1 MHSDQLRYLI
11 ALSQNPSMNIA
22 SEQLHITPSALS
34 ISIKNLENELHLR
47 LLHRTSRG
55 VTLTEEG
62 RQVVRIAE
70 NFFDD
75 LRGVQSALD
84 CDPAPRGECLIYT
97 VQGAVD
103 DLLPKVICELYDH
116 YPEIRIIAET
126 ATLPDILKQLNDAD
140 TPDPHEVALI
150 YLRQSPDRSAAVG
163 ENCTFVPLI
172 PVRLLA
178 QIHERFPIAHSK
190 NPSLKTILSYPII
203 IYNPLHQPPE
213 ENPSLHMLNSIAK
226 PQKVILE
233 SNYPIYQSMVQQ
245 GKGIGFDVVSP
256 LLSLNPPVLENIHN
270 ILLKDCPILQ
280 LGYLVNNTRP
290 LSEAAQIFLNA
301 LHDYVKS
308 NNYTTSS

>member
-70 NFFDD
+70 NFFNE
-75 LRGVQSALD
+75 LKGLQTSID
-84 CDPAPRGECLIYT
+84 CAPSPHGECMIYT

-116 YPEIRIIAET
+116 YPDIHVIVET
-126 ATLPDILKQLNDAD
+126 AAMPHILQRVNDAASL
-140 TPDPHEVALI
+140 DPHEIALI
-150 YLRQSPDRSAAVG
+150 YLRQDSGQSTAIG

-203 IYNPLHQPPE
+203 IYNPLHQPLE
-213 ENPSLHMLNSIAK
+213 ANPTLHMLHTIAK

-233 SNYPIYQSMVQQ
+233 SNYQIYQSMVQQ

-301 LHDYVKS
+301 LVDYVKS
-308 NNYTTSS
+308 NNYTTS